1 MALSRSGRSLAL
13 VRALSPAPASSGVS
27 LVELLV
33 GLALALL
40 LAMLALQGSSE
51 PLARQAVEGVSR
63 RIAQGLELGRADARR
78 LAQPC
83 GLQLATGGWLA
94 PSDPG
99 LPPCRRAL
107 LTLQEPLA
115 RQVQLAHNFPGPV
128 RFSSRGLAIDGGTV
142 VISAEGTPLRR
153 CLVLALPLGVIRL
166 GRYSGD
172 PAQTPESAACKPDA
186 SL

>member
-1 MALSRSGRSLAL
+1 MALIRGGRELPV
-13 VRALSPAPASSGVS
+13 VRVLWAAPASDGVS

-33 GLALALL
+33 GLAMALL
-40 LAMLALQGSSE
+40 LAMLALQSSSE

-63 RIAQGLELGRADARR
+63 RLAQGLELGRTDARR
-78 LAQPC
+78 LAEPC
-83 GLQLATGGWLA
+83 GLQLTPGGWA
-94 PSDPG
+94 VPSDG
-99 LPPCRRAL
+99 SLPPCRRAL
-107 LTLQEPLA
+107 ATLSEPLA

-166 GRYSGD
+166 GRYGGD
-172 PAQTPESAACKPDA
+172 PAQTPESGACKPDA